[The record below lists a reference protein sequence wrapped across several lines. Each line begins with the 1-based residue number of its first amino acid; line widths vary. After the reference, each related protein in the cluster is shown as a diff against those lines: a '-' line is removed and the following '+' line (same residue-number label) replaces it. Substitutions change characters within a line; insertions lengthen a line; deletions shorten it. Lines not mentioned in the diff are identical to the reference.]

1 MHALTIYNVYA
12 TRIITALAGIAGIAV
27 FLYGTLLL
35 GAVAHTAARTS
46 AEKEVHSLSVAVSS
60 LENHYLTETKSLSPE
75 RAAAMG
81 FVAPA
86 AVATVYAG
94 TGSLTL
100 AAPALR

>member
-1 MHALTIYNVYA
+1 MKALALYHIY
-12 TRIITALAGIAGIAV
+12 TPSIIASLAGIAGISV
-27 FLYGTLLL
+27 FLYGALLL

-46 AEKEVHSLSVAVSS
+46 AEKEVRNLSLAVSS
-60 LENHYLTETKSLSPE
+60 LENQFLTETKSLSPE
-75 RAAAMG
+75 RAAALG

-100 AAPALR
+100 AAPAVR

>member
-1 MHALTIYNVYA
+1 MKTLAIYNTY
-12 TRIITALAGIAGIAV
+12 TPRIIAALAGIVGISV
-27 FLYGTLLL
+27 FLYGALLL

-46 AEKEVHSLSVAVSS
+46 AEKEVRSISLAVSS
-60 LENHYLTETKSLSPE
+60 LENQFLTETKSLSPE
-75 RAAAMG
+75 RAASLG

>member
-1 MHALTIYNVYA
+1 MRALTLYNIYTPRVVGL
-12 TRIITALAGIAGIAV
+12 LAGIAGIAV
-27 FLYGTLLL
+27 FLYGALLL

-46 AEKEVHSLSVAVSS
+46 AEKEVRSLSVDVSS
-60 LENHYLTETKSLSPE
+60 LENEFLTETKSLSPE
-75 RAAAMG
+75 RAAALG